1 LPVTGDRLLSALVS
15 LTSHEMWSVSI
26 ALLKDSC
33 VNQPDRKGMLT
44 GAVTSALERSVLG
57 VTAAASRQEIAHR
70 P

>member
-1 LPVTGDRLLSALVS
+1 MPVTGDELRQALVD
-15 LTSHEMWSVSI
+15 LTGCENWSVST

-33 VNQPDRKGMLT
+33 VNQPDRKGMLR

-57 VTAAASRQEIAHR
+57 VAAAASRQEITHR